1 MKKKRYDYAMQYYSA
16 TKKQSNMLFASTWMN
31 LKGIMLSE
39 INQIKTN
46 TIWSQ
51 LYVES
56 KTTKQIKQ
64 KQIDIYKE
72 KISSTWGEGC
82 VGGEKEVNG
91 IKK

>member
-1 MKKKRYDYAMQYYSA
+1 MQYYSA

-39 INQIKTN
+39 IIQIKTN

-64 KQIDIYKE
+64 KQIDRYKE
-72 KISSTWGEGC
+72 KISSAWGEGC